1 MAITWFGGTDTS
13 YAEQGGFALSGVT
26 GLVYTDLSKTTQ
38 LTDLRDKDG
47 NSATSVVTLANGHYR
62 FGVNN
67 HPGNVVVD
75 FGAGPYIVYPSDL
88 GDRVA
93 SLEALVAAL
102 PSTVTSGGGIPTF
115 SDAGTWAPSTAY
127 TAGQYF
133 TAPDGSRR
141 YVNAGYTSGT
151 SFGTAD
157 AAATIATAPAPN
169 GLGKAA
175 ADLLYAPL
183 SLVLG
188 EYIVS
193 VGDPLSDGYDP
204 DPNGYEVL
212 APFTAT
218 SILPEIDDVAIGGP
232 TQVITYRFRPSGT
245 GAGYLPLG
253 LSVIPDSQVSPS
265 APLALGTPH
274 TVTTTA
280 SSPVVNDP
288 AITTALQG
296 QPVTGTGIPALSYIG
311 TVIANTSFRLS
322 ASPNSQVDVS
332 ATANGTVTA
341 TIAPAVSF
349 IAHDRIVS
357 YLLDAVDASTSTFP
371 GAGLKIRV
379 GVGTTSFSVPA
390 PPSAP
395 TSFALSST
403 TPTSASFTWVPG
415 SGAGVTEV
423 WKNKNDGSGWR
434 RVARLF
440 SQSSWTDTDVTN
452 AISAE
457 YKLLAR
463 IPGAVSTFSPSL
475 TVSGSAVFSLL
486 PQGGTLPA
494 LPDPTFYALTRG
506 TNTTSTAAQVTLSGT
521 DQLFTVLSGGTGATT
536 PTNDPQDRV
545 LLKCV
550 KDTTQRR
557 AWGFRGVLTP
567 NNNSALLEIYL
578 GSDDFTLTAG
588 TNNFVRVTLQP
599 TGTSVEGKAATY
611 DPTGEGNGTTVG
623 SFQRFT
629 DTSYATNI
637 LTGATRVSGGLI
649 PGVSMTPGTYYGIK
663 IVADVP
669 SGGRQ
674 LIKIYG
680 GTASQYGTDGSALPL
695 LYTANLTA
703 RFVTA
708 RPAGYFLLQ
717 DLGKQTSPTA
727 AEGWTWKNYHD
738 ITPIAV

>member
-13 YAEQGGFALSGVT
+13 WAESGGLALGAVT
-26 GLVYTDLSKTTQ
+26 GNVYTDLSKATQ

-47 NSATSVVTLANGHYR
+47 NTVTTVVTMVNGHYY

-88 GDRVA
+88 GDRLATVE
-93 SLEALVAAL
+93 SLVAAL
-102 PSTVTSGGGIPTF
+102 RATPTSGVPTF
-115 SDAGTWAPSTAY
+115 SDAGNWAPSTVY

-133 TAPDGSRR
+133 TAPDGSRC

-151 SFGTAD
+151 SFGSAD
-157 AAATIATAPAPN
+157 TAATIQTAPAPT
-169 GLGKAA
+169 GLTQTAA
-175 ADLLYAPL
+175 AGLFAPL

-193 VGDPLSDGYDP
+193 VGDTLSDGYDP

-218 SILPEIDDVAIGGP
+218 SLLPEIDDVAVGGA
-232 TQVITYRFRPSGT
+232 TQVITYRFRPSGS

-253 LSVIPDSQVSPS
+253 LGVIPDSQVSPS
-265 APLALGTPH
+265 APLVLGTTH
-274 TVTTTA
+274 TVTTA
-280 SSPVVNDP
+280 VSSPVVNDT
-288 AITTALQG
+288 AITSALQG

-322 ASPNSQVDVS
+322 ATPNSQVDVS

-349 IAHDRIVS
+349 VAHDRIVS
-357 YLLDAVDASTSTFP
+357 YLLDAVDASGTTFP

-379 GVGTTSFSVPA
+379 GVGTTSYSVPA
-390 PPSAP
+390 APSAP
-395 TSFALSST
+395 TSFALAST
-403 TPTSASFTWVPG
+403 TPTTASFTWVPG

-423 WKNKNDGSGWR
+423 WKNKNNGTGWR

-452 AISAE
+452 AIAAE

-463 IPGAVSTFSPSL
+463 IPGAVSAFTSSL

-506 TNTTSTAAQVTLSGT
+506 TNTTSTAAQVTLSGS
-521 DQLFTVLSGGTGATT
+521 DQLFSVLSGGTGATT
-536 PTNDPQDRV
+536 PLNDPQDRV
-545 LLKCV
+545 ILKCI
-550 KDTTQRR
+550 KDTTLRR
-557 AWGFRGVLTP
+557 AWGFRGLLTP
-567 NNNSALLEIYL
+567 NNASALLEIYL

-588 TNNFVRVTLQP
+588 SNNFVRVTLQP
-599 TGTSVEGKAATY
+599 SGSSVEGKAATY

-629 DTSYATNI
+629 DTAYATNI
-637 LTGATRVSGGLI
+637 LTGATRTSGGLI
-649 PGVSMTPGTYYGIK
+649 PGVTMTPGTYYGIK
-663 IVADVP
+663 VIADVP
-669 SGGRQ
+669 TGGRQ
-674 LIKIYG
+674 LIKVYG
-680 GTASQYGTDGSALPL
+680 GTSAQYGTDGSALPL

-708 RPAGYFLLQ
+708 RPAGYFILQ
-717 DLGKQTSPTA
+717 GLGKQTSPTA

-738 ITPIAV
+738 ITPIAA